1 MKEENR
7 PTLTL
12 TLPLIELPSGLK
24 AFERSTYDEE
34 GTFFVKDHDGV
45 FHLVYVGFENN
56 EVWDCPLIPEL
67 CNLFTEQITEDR
79 LAQELDSIKDVFD
92 NEKKFLL
99 DYIKET
105 ACGVVENIEQET
117 NRLSCKIGDLNSE
130 LSQIK
135 TSLDKEK
142 QVQTSHSKGFITE
155 ETLIE
160 IIKDV
165 RK

>member
-12 TLPLIELPSGLK
+12 TLPFIELPSGLK

-45 FHLVYVGFENN
+45 FHLVWVGSEDSG
-56 EVWDCPLIPEL
+56 VWNCPLIPEL
-67 CNLFTEQITEDR
+67 GNLFTEQITEDR
-79 LAQELDSIKDVFD
+79 LAQELDSIKEVFD
-92 NEKKFLL
+92 NEKNFLL

-135 TSLDKEK
+135 TFLDKEK
-142 QVQTSHSKGFITE
+142 QVQTSNSKGFITE
-155 ETLIE
+155 EALID
-160 IIKDV
+160 IIKNV

>member
-12 TLPLIELPSGLK
+12 TLPFIELPSGLK
-24 AFERSTYDEE
+24 AFERNSYDEE

-67 CNLFTEQITEDR
+67 CNLFTEQITKDR
-79 LAQELDSIKDVFD
+79 LAQELDSIKEVF
-92 NEKKFLL
+92 NNKTILLL
-99 DYIKET
+99 DYIEET
-105 ACGVVENIEQET
+105 ARGVVKNIEQET
-117 NRLSCKIGDLNSE
+117 NRLSCKIEDLNSE

-135 TSLDKEK
+135 TFPDKEK

-155 ETLIE
+155 EALIE

>member
-24 AFERSTYDEE
+24 TFERSTYDEE
-34 GTFFVKDHDGV
+34 GTFFVKDHDGA
-45 FHLVYVGFENN
+45 FHLVCVGFKNN
-56 EVWDCPLIPEL
+56 DIWDCPLIPEL

-79 LAQELDSIKDVFD
+79 LAQELDSIKKVFD
-92 NEKKFLL
+92 NKTILLL

-117 NRLSCKIGDLNSE
+117 NRLSCKIEDLNSK

-135 TSLDKEK
+135 TFPDKEK
-142 QVQTSHSKGFITE
+142 QVQTSNSKGFITE
-155 ETLIE
+155 EALIE